1 MTIVDV
7 IEDVCEDGKQ
17 NLHGRLVLML
27 MRAGILVGEVVV
39 LVVGVMVV
47 VAVCVISF
55 SEKLCLSLTDVK
67 CLGMVLGWWEEIFL
81 TWVEVL
87 LHWGWKQV
95 DDLELE
101 KGAVVRKV
109 KVYLNSR
116 LYFFCF

>member
-47 VAVCVISF
+47 VAVCVI
-55 SEKLCLSLTDVK
+55 
-67 CLGMVLGWWEEIFL
+67 
-81 TWVEVL
+81 
-87 LHWGWKQV
+87 
-95 DDLELE
+95 
-101 KGAVVRKV
+101 
-109 KVYLNSR
+109 
-116 LYFFCF
+116 FF